1 MFTSC
6 RLVVLRMLR
15 GVSANSDS
23 NSSVPSLRVF
33 ASGGSSVG
41 KRSLFVVS
49 TWTKGSLAI
58 LHIYEPFPWF
68 EAQVYSC
75 HFPCQLMKHNKSHHA
90 NHAKICLIAILLPP
104 GHFSELWQGW
114 LGTQLSRPPLR
125 RSSSHLGKNCTRS
138 EFRRRRERLCWQ

>member
-6 RLVVLRMLR
+6 RLVVLRMLL
-15 GVSANSDS
+15 GASVNSDS

-58 LHIYEPFPWF
+58 LHIWAISMIWGPGLQLSF
-68 EAQVYSC
+68 SMSI
-75 HFPCQLMKHNKSHHA
+75 LMKHNKSH
-90 NHAKICLIAILLPP
+90 HAKICLIAILLPP

-114 LGTQLSRPPLR
+114 LGTPLSRPPLH

-138 EFRRRRERLCWQ
+138 EFRMGRERLCWQ

>member
-6 RLVVLRMLR
+6 RLVVLRMLL

-58 LHIYEPFPWF
+58 RHIWAISIIWGPGL
-68 EAQVYSC
+68 
-75 HFPCQLMKHNKSHHA
+75 QLSFSMSTDENNKSHHA
-90 NHAKICLIAILLPP
+90 SCVKIRVIAILLPP
-104 GHFSELWQGW
+104 GHFSELWQGL

-125 RSSSHLGKNCTRS
+125 RSSSHLGENCTRS
-138 EFRRRRERLCWQ
+138 EFRRGSERLCWQ